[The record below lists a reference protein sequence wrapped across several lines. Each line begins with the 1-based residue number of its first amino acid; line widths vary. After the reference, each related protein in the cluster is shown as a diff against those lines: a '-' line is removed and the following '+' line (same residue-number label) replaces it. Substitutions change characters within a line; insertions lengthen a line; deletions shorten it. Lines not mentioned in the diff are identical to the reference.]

1 MEFTEDTWK
10 NIFLTLDFIIGTI
23 FLLIIFLMFISEG
36 LTLPLAQFIFG
47 LLFVFILGG
56 FFMYIFTPSLIE
68 FVRNLLS
75 GVIRR
80 LIPLISV
87 LSIFTIY
94 RIVVPTSTDLFLVL
108 IQIIFAFVFVLT
120 PSILYIIFPLSREDG
135 LSLVDVFSGLW
146 VWLPIEFGVVDDFI
160 GSVEIGGLPF
170 DTLLAL
176 FAFLYALIFIR
187 NHNMGLTFTL
197 SLDDF
202 ILVGK
207 INGFLVIIILPL
219 GILTSFLATP
229 DIIWSN
235 FMQIL
240 EGSPG
245 SIFDVVITFVSIFL
259 GIALIE
265 EIFFRGFIYKMTEM
279 KFEKEEISEAWWYGG
294 VLALMILITL
304 TPWIDDI
311 LLTLSQWFSILT
323 PLFDIVG
330 SLAAPLGTEE
340 GQAWPLVQSVPLEVL
355 YLLVAILLGIIAV
368 ILIYKT
374 HDPVIAAL
382 VLSSILFGWAHF
394 EDLRYI
400 FFASVAGFGYGW
412 TYRKTGKVVP
422 AALVHMTVDAV
433 WSLLFTF

>member
-1 MEFTEDTWK
+1 MELSKDNWK
-10 NIFLTLDFIIGTI
+10 NLFLTIDFFIGTL
-23 FLLIIFLMFISEG
+23 FLLVIFIMFISEG
-36 LTLPLAQFIFG
+36 LTLSLAQFFFG
-47 LLFVFILGG
+47 SIFVFVLGG
-56 FFMYIFTPSLIE
+56 FFMYIFNPPLIE
-68 FVRNLLS
+68 YGRNLFS
-75 GVIRR
+75 DAIRR
-80 LIPLISV
+80 LIPLFCI
-87 LSIFTIY
+87 LLIFTIY
-94 RIVVPTSTDLFLVL
+94 RIIVPSSTDPSLVL
-108 IQIIFAFVFVLT
+108 IQIISAFIFVLT
-120 PSILYIIFPLSREDG
+120 PSILYIIFPLSEENG
-135 LSLVDVFSGLW
+135 LSLIDVFSGLW
-146 VWLPIEFGVVDDFI
+146 VWLPIEFGVVDDFL

-187 NHNMGLTFTL
+187 KHNMGLTFTL
-197 SLDDF
+197 SLDDV

-207 INGFLVIIILPL
+207 INGFLVIILLPL
-219 GILTSFLATP
+219 GILTSFLAPP
-229 DIIWSN
+229 DMIWSN
-235 FMQIL
+235 FIQII
-240 EGSPG
+240 EGIPESF
-245 SIFDVVITFVSIFL
+245 FDVVLTFVLIFL

-279 KFEKEEISEAWWYGG
+279 KFEKEEISEVWWYGG
-294 VLALMILITL
+294 VLAVMILISL

-311 LLTLSQWFSILT
+311 LLTLSKWFSILT
-323 PLFDIVG
+323 PLYDIVG

-412 TYRKTGKVVP
+412 TYRKIGKIVP
-422 AALVHMTVDAV
+422 AALVHMTVDAI
-433 WSLLFTF
+433 WSLIFTF